1 MRMIGNMEEVPVID
15 SQSELSRLD
24 LEEDNAPVM
33 DAESEQLAAVES
45 ETGSIQIAPTDV
57 TSVLGQE
64 DDPMLMIELGDRIV
78 IDSKKY
84 GRTTGTIYYRS
95 LELIRVKPDGISNLL
110 RDFVV
115 DNEGPQEIYPE
126 DEVTAAYV
134 IEKRKFDSFVEQQ
147 DFRVGQV
154 IDTFLADGSIDKS
167 YKVIKVD
174 ADEDQITLEDPEDP
188 EPPKELSFEFIGI
201 PQDEKF
207 IMISIQ
213 SYVDEP
219 PVKEEGE
226 EEQEERDEVQEEEEP
241 EQEAKIVGFIEVAIQ
256 RVFREAASYEQ
267 SIPDNLQKM
276 DALNDFMSGLDAFL
290 QKDPKAIRN
299 VRILVETL
307 FYLKQ
312 LTVAFNDDGSI
323 QGVQN
328 VSAETLDQLIQQTS
342 IPLGRPILNVY
353 KKEYEVENLED
364 QEFDLVHFENFEQE
378 LERIVQQTDETNESL
393 KKQKWEWIKENAFI
407 TEMIT
412 PWKPS
417 DEDASGWKAFADSD
431 FFRLLPPSEDD
442 DGNVIKELI
451 PGYKA
456 SHDKEIPPI
465 FAEIPFGVER
475 ALATTYRKGTDERSK
490 DVFIQEDKS
499 NMTGYLLFPTH
510 LANYLGITRSQSIA
524 VDSGRSQLT
533 PKTMAMILKE
543 TGVPKE
549 NATTKDIY
557 FINLLDGQSAN
568 IELAAY
574 VDGISVP
581 ALGLG
586 DSFSTLQQYG
596 IENIELNE
604 KLVNVLLGKISSYQ
618 SQLLSSLS
626 KLREMIQQAPPQP
639 VANPFLVDPEFL
651 NIIRGQPTLVEDL
664 QEFERINPS
673 LVGSDLGMV
682 IHLMKRHANYFQV
695 AAGGNSVL
703 IAKSEYLSNRN
714 NYLKQLLIA
723 TTIQENERNKGERPK
738 KNPCRHV
745 ADLVSVRR
753 IREDAERFEQLSKV
767 FRMYQGNRDQNWIDC
782 TICKEH
788 LICIHERLQL
798 QAYLNPKEKGILEK
812 EIILKCSGG
821 QFQGKYIC
829 RNCGQTIRDL
839 DFDNNLEFDDDGKP
853 KSGSSVLVDEDA
865 KLEEKLDLLTSVPIE
880 PPEYKRL
887 GLSENEKV
895 CYNIIRVIGD
905 KVGIQLDQNGY
916 RRAIEYVLVQTRN
929 FLTEKEH
936 IELRKKTPQLA
947 EYAVQSSR
955 LLITTCGCALLIEI
969 QTKFPAY
976 PVRHVLAGCSS
987 PGFDG
992 YPLTPELSEIRGL
1005 TYIACAISSVQNK
1018 SPPWNLTGFQ
1028 KVADITKRTHAI
1040 MVYLTQNMVGNNPQ
1054 KMLKGMATSDIVQ
1067 SRLQSKRKYLLDI
1080 KNHQSNYPTDQIFS
1094 SFLPEQILLRKED
1107 AAKEAIVPEVAAHMG
1122 NKGQTSLMKMWIR
1135 QAHQL
1140 AQDTVSLVRGSQL
1153 IEATCCTVKLQEPE
1167 SFWAS
1172 HDELPELPIRRLHP
1186 NKQGSFLLTEFHAR
1200 EAEEGVVEAE
1210 KDLYYRLFLKC
1221 CFDGPRKGHAHE
1233 PGLTNKCT
1241 WCGFQFPEHPSI
1253 MKAEEEGKP
1262 ALAEVNTDT
1271 DAFVDLLDTIHIVN
1285 QVEPVQPMIA
1295 STMEIAMLELAAV
1308 EPAPIN
1314 GWGDIMIPTIE
1325 RFKQLGNS
1333 ADKQDIAQAV
1343 IELADATRDQQ
1354 RIVKD
1359 KLKNYAELLDAITNL
1374 SWVDFFNVIRIYFIV
1389 PFKRLL
1395 SNFDLKHWRVP
1406 VELVKDLSQDHV
1418 EKYLQPILNNEVRS
1432 FNLRQERMVDNAI
1445 QEGAVPLMS
1454 TYVEQMSVLL
1464 PFMNSIRPG
1473 MVPGGNITLRYIQK
1487 CLFYGPL
1494 ASMVTASVESSS
1506 LLKGTPMHFLLQ
1518 LVADNIGKFNT
1529 ERMSYDE
1536 KTIRDKIAIRD
1547 ERERTNVIKEFDKLT
1562 PEERAVEL
1570 TNKKYGLGK
1579 WAVGGSKLI
1588 YAYDKDYFDQ
1598 ERQKRLDAGIID
1610 FPGHADGS
1618 MFDPEGRAVDEY
1630 GFAEYGGEEEGY
1642 SHNQHGDDDDE

>member
-1 MRMIGNMEEVPVID
+1 MEEVPDID
-15 SQSELSRLD
+15 SQSELSLS
-24 LEEDNAPVM
+24 EEDNAPNI
-33 DAESEQLAAVES
+33 DAEFEQSVES
-45 ETGSIQIAPTDV
+45 ETGSIQIAPTAE
-57 TSVLGQE
+57 TSILGQE
-64 DDPMLMIELGDRIV
+64 DDPMLFIELGDRIV

-84 GRTTGTIYYRS
+84 GRTTGTVYYRS
-95 LELIRVKPDGISNLL
+95 LELIRIKPDGISNLL

-115 DNEGPQEIYPE
+115 DNEGAQEEYAEE
-126 DEVTAAYV
+126 DGVTAAYV

-167 YKVIKVD
+167 YKIIKVD
-174 ADEDQITLEDPEDP
+174 EDEDQIVLEDPEDP
-188 EPPKELSFEFIGI
+188 EPPKVLSFEFIGI
-201 PQDEKF
+201 PRDENF
-207 IMISIQ
+207 IMISVQ

-219 PVKEEGE
+219 PVKEDDEDKIVENLE
-226 EEQEERDEVQEEEEP
+226 EVEEP
-241 EQEAKIVGFIEVAIQ
+241 EQEAKIIGFIEVAVQ

-276 DALNDFMSGLDAFL
+276 DALNDFMSGLDVFL

-312 LTVAFNDDGSI
+312 LTVAFNDDGTI

-328 VSAETLDQLIQQTS
+328 VSAETLDQLIQQTP
-342 IPLGRPILNVY
+342 IPLGRAILNVS
-353 KKEYEVENLED
+353 KKEYETGDLD
-364 QEFDLVHFENFEQE
+364 DADFDFVHFENFEQE
-378 LERIVQQTDETNESL
+378 LERSIQLTNITDEL
-393 KKQKWEWIKENAFI
+393 RKKERWEWVKENAFI

-417 DEDASGWKAFADSD
+417 DQDANGWKALADTD
-431 FFRLLPPSEDD
+431 FFRILPPSEDD
-442 DGNVIKELI
+442 NGNMIKELI

-475 ALATTYRKGTDERSK
+475 ALATTYRKGSDDRSK

-499 NMTGYLLFPTH
+499 NMNGYLLFPTH
-510 LANYLGITRSQSIA
+510 LANYLGITRSESLAI
-524 VDSGRSQLT
+524 DSGRSQLP
-533 PKTMAMILKE
+533 PKTMRMILKE
-543 TGVPKE
+543 TGIPKE

-557 FINLLDGQSAN
+557 FLNLLDGQSAN
-568 IELAAY
+568 IELADY

-586 DSFSTLQQYG
+586 DTFSTLQQYG
-596 IENIELNE
+596 VENLELNE

-618 SQLLSSLS
+618 SQLLSSLA
-626 KLREMIQQAPPQP
+626 KLREMVQQVPPSP

-664 QEFERINPS
+664 QEFENVNPG

-695 AAGGNSVL
+695 AAGGNNLL
-703 IAKSEYLSNRN
+703 IAKSLYQSNRN
-714 NYLKQLLIA
+714 NYINQLLVA
-723 TTIQENERNKGERPK
+723 TTLQKNELNKGERPK

-798 QAYLNPKEKGILEK
+798 QAYLNPKEKGVLEK

-829 RNCGQTIRDL
+829 RNCGQAIREL
-839 DFDNNLEFDDDGKP
+839 DFDNNMEFDDDGKP

-880 PPEYKRL
+880 PPEFARL
-887 GLSENEKV
+887 NLSKNEQV
-895 CYNIIRVIGD
+895 CYHIIHTIAD
-905 KVGIQLDQNGY
+905 KVGISLDQNGY
-916 RRAIEYVLVQTRN
+916 RRTIEYVMVQSRTFPTKDAHNER
-929 FLTEKEH
+929 
-936 IELRKKTPQLA
+936 RKSKPGLA
-947 EYAVQSSR
+947 EYEAESSR
-955 LLITTCGCALLIEI
+955 LLITACGCALLIEI

-976 PVRHVLAGCSS
+976 PVHHILAGCSS

-1028 KVADITKRTHAI
+1028 KVADTTKRMNAI
-1040 MVYLTQNMVGNNPQ
+1040 MIYLTVNMVGNNPQ
-1054 KMLKGMATSDIVQ
+1054 KILKGMAITDMVQ
-1067 SRLQSKRKYLLDI
+1067 SRLQSKRKYLAEMKD
-1080 KNHQSNYPTDQIFS
+1080 HQSNYPTDQIFA

-1107 AAKEAIVPEVAAHMG
+1107 AAKDAIVPEVAAHMG
-1122 NKGQTSLMKMWIR
+1122 NKGQTSLMRMWIR
-1135 QAHQL
+1135 QAHQV
-1140 AQDTVSLVRGSQL
+1140 AQETVSLVRGSPL

-1172 HDELPELPIRRLHP
+1172 QDGLPELPLRRLQP
-1186 NKQGSFLLTEFHAR
+1186 NKQGSFLLTEFHPR
-1200 EAEEGVVEAE
+1200 EAEAGVVEAE
-1210 KDLYYRLFLKC
+1210 KGLYYRLFLKC

-1233 PGLTNKCT
+1233 PGLTNQCT

-1262 ALAEVNTDT
+1262 ELARQEVNTDT

-1285 QVEPVQPMIA
+1285 QVKPVEPMIA

-1308 EPAPIN
+1308 EPMPIDD
-1314 GWGDIMIPTIE
+1314 WEDIMIVTID
-1325 RFKQLGNS
+1325 RFKELGNS

-1343 IELADATRDQQ
+1343 VELADASREQIL
-1354 RIVKD
+1354 IVKD
-1359 KLKNYAELLDAITNL
+1359 KFKKNKGFAELLDAITNL
-1374 SWVDFFNVIRIYFIV
+1374 SWVDFFNVVRMYFIV

-1395 SNFDLKHWRVP
+1395 SNFDLKHWKVP

-1418 EKYLQPILNNEVRS
+1418 EKYLQPILNNEIQS
-1432 FNLRQERMVDNAI
+1432 FNKRQETMAEDAI
-1445 QEGAVPLMS
+1445 QEGAVPLM
-1454 TYVEQMSVLL
+1454 TLYVEQMSVLL

-1487 CLFYGPL
+1487 CIFYGPL
-1494 ASMVTASVESSS
+1494 ATMITASVESSS
-1506 LLKGTPMHFLLQ
+1506 LLKGIPMQFLLQ
-1518 LVADNIGKFNT
+1518 LVADSIVKFDR

-1547 ERERTNVIKEFDKLT
+1547 EKERTNVIKEFDRLT

-1570 TNKKYGLGK
+1570 TNKRYGLGK
-1579 WAVGGSKLI
+1579 WAVGGTKLI

-1618 MFDPEGRAVDEY
+1618 MFDPEGRAVDDY
-1630 GFAEYGGEEEGY
+1630 GFPEYDGEEEGY
-1642 SHNQHGDDDDE
+1642 SHNQHADDDYE